1 MRFADVMYNGFFGGT
16 MEKPQPLQTV
26 VWFMIICA
34 VIGYL
39 LGSINWGV
47 ILSRKYGDDVRNH
60 GSGNA
65 GATNMMRTYGKK
77 AGAKTLGLDFLKAT
91 VASFAARLLL
101 GVMGAYIAGLFC
113 IIGHAY
119 PIFFKFKGGKGVV
132 TIATMC
138 LWTEWKTFLVL
149 LAIYAIVIFGYKM
162 VSMASCLVAALY
174 SLILYMF
181 IGPHI
186 GVIIALISGVLV
198 IYLHRAN
205 IRRIFDHTESKLN
218 FHRKSSGNQ
227 DMEESNEVT
236 ESNEE
241 K

>member
-1 MRFADVMYNGFFGGT
+1 MTVAQILTNGLFGGT
-16 MEKPQPLQTV
+16 PEKPQQLQTV
-26 VWFMIICA
+26 VWFMIVCA
-34 VIGYL
+34 FIGYL

-77 AGAKTLGLDFLKAT
+77 AGAKTLGLDFIKAA
-91 VASFAARLLL
+91 VASFAARILL

-132 TIATMC
+132 TISTMC
-138 LWTEWKTFLVL
+138 LLTEWKTFLVL
-149 LAIYAIVIFGYKM
+149 LVIYAIVIFGYKM
-162 VSMASCLVAALY
+162 VSMASCMVAALY
-174 SLILYMF
+174 PLILYMF

-186 GVIIALISGVLV
+186 GVIVALISGAFV

-205 IRRIFDHTESKLN
+205 IRRILDHTESKLD
-218 FHRKSSGNQ
+218 FHKKSKKISDEQN
-227 DMEESNEVT
+227 DSDT
-236 ESNEE
+236 ESDEE
-241 K
+241 

>member
-1 MRFADVMYNGFFGGT
+1 MTFSEVMINGFFGGT
-16 MEKPQPLQTV
+16 PERPQPLQTV
-26 VWFMIICA
+26 VWFMIACA
-34 VIGYL
+34 IVGYL

-91 VASFAARLLL
+91 VASFAARMLL

-138 LWTEWKTFLVL
+138 LWTEWKTFLTLFV
-149 LAIYAIVIFGYKM
+149 IYAIVIIGYKM

-174 SLILYMF
+174 PLILYMF
-181 IGPHI
+181 GGHPV
-186 GVIIALISGVLV
+186 GVIVALLAGALV
-198 IYLHRAN
+198 VYLHRAN
-205 IRRIFDHTESKLN
+205 IRRIFDHTESKLD
-218 FHRKSSGNQ
+218 FHKKKKESV
-227 DMEESNEVT
+227 EENTDIT

>member
-1 MRFADVMYNGFFGGT
+1 MTFVEIMNNGFFGGT
-16 MEKPQPLQTV
+16 QERPQHLQTV
-26 VWFMIICA
+26 VWFLIICA
-34 VIGYL
+34 IIGYF

-47 ILSRKYGDDVRNH
+47 ILSRKYGDDVRKH

-91 VASFAARLLL
+91 VASFAGRILL

-119 PIFFKFKGGKGVV
+119 PLFFKFKGGKGVV
-132 TIATMC
+132 TITAMC
-138 LWTEWKTFLVL
+138 IWTEWKTFFVL
-149 LAIYAIVIFGYKM
+149 LVIYAIVIIGYKM
-162 VSMASCLVAALY
+162 VSMASCMVAALY
-174 SLILYMF
+174 PLILYMF

-186 GVIIALISGVLV
+186 GVIVALIAGALV
-198 IYLHRAN
+198 VYFHRAN
-205 IRRIFDHTESKLN
+205 IRRIMNHTESKLD
-218 FHRKSSGNQ
+218 FHKKSKEN
-227 DMEESNEVT
+227 SNESEVNN
-236 ESNEE
+236 ESDEE

>member
-1 MRFADVMYNGFFGGT
+1 MTFSEVMINGFFGGT
-16 MEKPQPLQTV
+16 PERPQPLQTV
-26 VWFMIICA
+26 VWFMIACA
-34 VIGYL
+34 IIGYL

-91 VASFAARLLL
+91 VASFAARIVL

-132 TIATMC
+132 CISTMC
-138 LWTEWKTFLVL
+138 LLTNPGVFLIMLCIFLIVL
-149 LAIYAIVIFGYKM
+149 FGFKM
-162 VSMASCLVAALY
+162 VSLASVMIMVIYPFVLFNVGSKGPGLHVALGALCAW
-174 SLILYMF
+174 F
-181 IGPHI
+181 I
-186 GVIIALISGVLV
+186 V
-198 IYLHRAN
+198 YLHREN
-205 IRRIFDHTESKLN
+205 IKRIYNHKESTISFGKKKEKN
-218 FHRKSSGNQ
+218 NKKSFK
-227 DMEESNEVT
+227 DED
-236 ESNEE
+236 
-241 K
+241 